1 MFLWKWI
8 DSIPELM
15 GYNEKSAKRK
25 VQSTKH
31 LHKKGNTSLMQFNN
45 IYKNTRT
52 KKSKQIQEDHMAKN
66 NEMSVEING
75 IK

>member
-1 MFLWKWI
+1 
-8 DSIPELM
+8 
-15 GYNEKSAKRK
+15 
-25 VQSTKH
+25 
-31 LHKKGNTSLMQFNN
+31 MQFNN